1 MNAIPGKAV
10 VVDASVAVK
19 WVVEETGSDRAAGLL
34 NGRILYAPDL
44 LFVEAANALWV
55 MHRLGA
61 LPKEASVEGLSR
73 LLRAP
78 LTVVASAPLV
88 ERALALA
95 TALAHPVCDC
105 VYLSLAAE
113 VAAPLVTAD
122 ERLLTAAALDRDAR
136 RLVVALG
143 SIAPE

>member
-19 WVVEETGSDRAAGLL
+19 WVVEEAGSDRSARLL
-34 NGRILYAPDL
+34 KGRILYAPDL
-44 LFVEAANALWV
+44 LFVEAANALWA
-55 MHRLGA
+55 MHRRRA
-61 LPKEASVEGLSR
+61 LPGEAPAEALSR

-78 LTVVASAPLV
+78 LTVMESALLV

-95 TALAHPVCDC
+95 TALAHPVYDC

-122 ERLLTAAALDRDAR
+122 KRLLAAAALDPDAR

>member
-1 MNAIPGKAV
+1 MRCREKRRSKGFP
-10 VVDASVAVK
+10 
-19 WVVEETGSDRAAGLL
+19 W
-34 NGRILYAPDL
+34 
-44 LFVEAANALWV
+44 
-55 MHRLGA
+55 
-61 LPKEASVEGLSR
+61 

-78 LTVVASAPLV
+78 LTVVESARLV

-95 TALAHPVCDC
+95 TALAHPVYDC

-113 VAAPLVTAD
+113 VAAPVVTAD
-122 ERLLTAAALDRDAR
+122 KRLQTAAARDPDPG